1 MSNPE
6 MLRLAIDF
14 ENPAPEWW
22 ANGGS
27 DLWDALRES
36 FDGND
41 VVVDEGAP
49 APPSSRREWGR
60 VPPVIR
66 EPCRVQTVLH
76 AGCGAEVVP
85 RLP

>member
-41 VVVDEGAP
+41 VVVDEHLAR
-49 APPSSRREWGR
+49 SW
-60 VPPVIR
+60 
-66 EPCRVQTVLH
+66 L
-76 AGCGAEVVP
+76 AEAA
-85 RLP
+85 RLPGWDGGPEYAPHPICTKGIDEDEDL